1 MRGAGFAVLIFSSA
15 VIGTGASTVQAAQD
29 APAPSAEPEVAQPN
43 PPVEGAGAAPTEA
56 ATFETLVRNAAE
68 AATDLTT
75 MLAPFADNCDGD
87 KRELDRARCR
97 TTRAYLRRVI
107 PRRSFWA
114 VVDDPLVIAVS
125 EFDASVKGY
134 HLSIAGCLACTHP
147 VTVGTSQGMRL
158 LTLKVPDK
166 DAGSLRAAVEISHS
180 SVGFDSL
187 GEAKTWLARNRR
199 ALRTQF
205 VFQPAETQWTF
216 GSSRG
221 YAMTLLGLRV
231 FNRCSGEVLI
241 SRPPSTGI
249 VDVPGADDGCDDGG
263 HGPDADNPRRSSVP
277 TADNPLSKDD
287 IARAMNIIRPDVFT
301 CFEKFHVPGIAQFD
315 FEVAANGAVNKV
327 RLAGAFSGTPTG
339 ACLIAAGQSARFPSS
354 SRERQQF
361 SYPFFLRR

>member
-1 MRGAGFAVLIFSSA
+1 MRGAGFAVLIVA
-15 VIGTGASTVQAAQD
+15 GGVIGTGASTVQAASD
-29 APAPSAEPEVAQPN
+29 APTPSAAPDGAEPHSAV
-43 PPVEGAGAAPTEA
+43 VDAGGA
-56 ATFETLVRNAAE
+56 ATFETLVQNAAE
-68 AATDLTT
+68 SAADLTT

-87 KRELDRARCR
+87 KRELDRTRCQ
-97 TTRAYLRRVI
+97 TMRAYLRRVI

-147 VTVGTSQGMRL
+147 VTVGSSQGSRL

-166 DAGSLRAAVEISHS
+166 DAGSLRAAVEISRS

-187 GEAKTWLARNRR
+187 GEAKTWLKRNRP

-231 FNRCSGEVLI
+231 FNRCTGEVLI

-249 VDVPGADDGCDDGG
+249 VDLPGADDGCADSG
-263 HGPDADNPRRSSVP
+263 HAPDADDSRRSGGAP
-277 TADNPLSKDD
+277 TPADSPLSKED

-315 FEVAANGAVNKV
+315 FEVAASGAVNKV
-327 RLAGAFSGTPTG
+327 RLTGAFSGTPTG
-339 ACLIAAGQSARFPSS
+339 GCLIEAGQSARFAPS